1 MAYEYLVG
9 DFEFSQR
16 SLDHL
21 GAKGWRFV
29 GYVGSKYVF
38 ERRKPLFSSFPK
50 WFQIGAI
57 IGGIIVFGI
66 ESTALL
72 YHFVR

>member
-1 MAYEYLVG
+1 MAWEYIVA
-9 DFEFSQR
+9 DIEFSQR

-38 ERRKPLFSSFPK
+38 ERRAPIHPRWWAVGIPSFMAVILLLGV
-50 WFQIGAI
+50 FVIY
-57 IGGIIVFGI
+57 GGK
-66 ESTALL
+66 
-72 YHFVR
+72 